1 MTNRN
6 GEVGG
11 GGGSGPIVAEN
22 DDWESMLESG
32 QLDKS
37 LEKITIKPQPLPL
50 GAQNVASTAGAG
62 TFPGPPPTDQNG
74 SKGGGKQVMLAT
86 RSGPAR
92 PLMSD
97 PFLDVGCPVRILTH
111 DGNAARTQYRPPE
124 PQLKILKRP
133 ALADSSGGGSAGKSN
148 ESQQGGPVRYRI
160 PLSDHRYG
168 TPTCRYLP

>member
-6 GEVGG
+6 DEVGG
-11 GGGSGPIVAEN
+11 GSVGGGPILEN
-22 DDWESMLESG
+22 DDWESMLDSG
-32 QLDKS
+32 QLDQS
-37 LEKITIKPQPLPL
+37 LDKITIKPRP
-50 GAQNVASTAGAG
+50 S
-62 TFPGPPPTDQNG
+62 PPPPSQNDAAAAAFTFAGPKPAELSG

-97 PFLDVGCPVRILTH
+97 PFVDNVGPVRILTH

-133 ALADSSGGGSAGKSN
+133 SSTDSIAVGLSGKSI
-148 ESQQGGPVRYRI
+148 ESQQGVPVRN
-160 PLSDHRYG
+160 L
-168 TPTCRYLP
+168 